1 MNKTIEPFVRLM
13 DENKCEDIHV
23 LDMRGLTYIADYFI
37 IATIM
42 NKPHGE
48 MICDKLDE
56 LNFKLT
62 GNDYFRVEGRQEG
75 DWLLLDAGD
84 VIVHLFQR
92 ETREYYN
99 LDALWGDAQTID
111 ISDWIMD

>member
-23 LDMRGLTYIADYFI
+23 LDMSGLTYIADYFI

-75 DWLLLDAGD
+75 DWLLIDAGD